1 MKVSVILGHLCT
13 GSFNHAIA
21 ETVVQTLQQGG
32 HTVTCHDLYEEA
44 FDPILPCEEVPKG
57 APLPPVV
64 KSHCDEVAEADGIV
78 VVHPNWWGQPPA
90 ILKGWIDRV
99 IRVGVAFE
107 FAEGDSGEGTP
118 IGLLKA
124 EVALVFTTSNTFR
137 EREMRVFG
145 DPLETLWKN
154 FVFGL
159 CGVSNVHRKN
169 YEVIVISTPEQR
181 RAWSKDVQEI
191 VQSHFPQ
198 SQADQT

>member
-1 MKVSVILGHLCT
+1 MRMSVILGHPCT
-13 GSFNHAIA
+13 GSLNHAIA

-32 HTVTCHDLYEEA
+32 HTVRYHDLYEEA

-64 KSHCDEVAEADGIV
+64 KSHCDEIAGAD
-78 VVHPNWWGQPPA
+78 
-90 ILKGWIDRV
+90 LKGWIDRV

-124 EVALVFTTSNTFR
+124 KVALVFTTSNTFR
-137 EREMRVFG
+137 DRETRVFG
-145 DPLETLWKN
+145 DPLETVWQN
-154 FVFGL
+154 CVFDL

-169 YEVIVISTPEQR
+169 CEVIVVSTPEQR
-181 RAWSKDVQEI
+181 KAWLKDVQEI
-191 VQSHFPQ
+191 VEEHFPPTA
-198 SQADQT
+198 S